1 MRDARF
7 TGTWVYQRA
16 LTVTARSPQS
26 TGVGQYPHHPCPPHV
41 TVGYLHVTLFAP
53 TLEPAP
59 WRLKVTTPRDQA
71 QLHIVVEKGLV
82 IGSHRRP
89 DGDHLDLTVSV
100 SIFLTVL
107 LLKYYYTHRLVCDGR
122 LFVCLSHLP
131 GSSVRRV
138 WSGLKDF
145 KNHDFPNGAME
156 NEAVKLG
163 QGLRMRG
170 SVCSLQ
176 RRRCWLRFLG
186 KVLSVEIAGKPSTN
200 SNNSNIPTTLMKDAP
215 LNLSIGSGPGA
226 EPIAPRLG
234 VDYPFPPHLEYA
246 YPPPDGNILTNIV
259 NALIA
264 VPRFYTQVLHLMN
277 KMNIPAPFRMALPT
291 PPLPVSI
298 PAPPPPPP
306 SPPIAPI
313 ANPSLDLSSDESEL
327 ESSEE
332 MPEHVLMGS
341 LIQMLSYA
349 IIYYEAQKKTCQKEA
364 IVGPAIDKDVAHEA
378 VGLKPAT
385 LVPKEI
391 PVIKKKNPVLQ
402 IKITSKPTKKQHDGE
417 ESHEKEEEEP
427 LKEGLE
433 VKPFATPEEIERGKL
448 PPEELLSLPM
458 FKNYAAGNPS
468 TVLYIKNLSKDVVAD
483 DFFFIFGSVFASVD
497 AAKSCLNVKLM
508 QEGRMRGQAFVTFP
522 SIELAHRA
530 LNLVNGYVF
539 KGKPMIIQF
548 GRKPVSGNAN

>member
-1 MRDARF
+1 MTTSEASVPHHNLSDFINLILLWLLWVRMSVRDLIAKRSDRLGLTLRLIISHHGLSSVHCTRDARLSNSSLSDGGGE
-7 TGTWVYQRA
+7 TLLAEDQSNLNPRKSIGECLINSQA
-16 LTVTARSPQS
+16 LAS
-26 TGVGQYPHHPCPPHV
+26 
-41 TVGYLHVTLFAP
+41 
-53 TLEPAP
+53 
-59 WRLKVTTPRDQA
+59 QA
-71 QLHIVVEKGLV
+71 QSQLN
-82 IGSHRRP
+82 R
-89 DGDHLDLTVSV
+89 
-100 SIFLTVL
+100 
-107 LLKYYYTHRLVCDGR
+107 
-122 LFVCLSHLP
+122 
-131 GSSVRRV
+131 
-138 WSGLKDF
+138 
-145 KNHDFPNGAME
+145 
-156 NEAVKLG
+156 
-163 QGLRMRG
+163 
-170 SVCSLQ
+170 
-176 RRRCWLRFLG
+176 LRFLG

-200 SNNSNIPTTLMKDAP
+200 SNNSNTPTTFMKDAP
-215 LNLSIGSGPGA
+215 LNLSGGSGPGA

-332 MPEHVLMGS
+332 DYGYNVDKRNSTHGAPDIMKHKRKR
-341 LIQMLSYA
+341 A
-349 IIYYEAQKKTCQKEA
+349 KKEA

-391 PVIKKKNPVLQ
+391 PLIKKKNPVLQ
-402 IKITSKPTKKQHDGE
+402 IKITSKPTQKQHDGE